1 MNEYFKTFVGLIL
14 LSILSF
20 AAGNH
25 TAEGRNDSASPNRIT
40 RLLALEP
47 PELTAESL
55 TVSITA
61 TGPVQYL
68 QPVLLRTGNG
78 VPMLI
83 YVDMPNTHNTI
94 NAGRKVRINLTGPGR
109 PVDSPVSQV
118 VLSQFQR
125 EPPMSRIVFYVKG
138 AIQPV
143 IAVKGNS
150 LRFQFPRSS
159 IGAAGTQSTI
169 DNRQKPALER
179 SEETIDNRQLT
190 IDNSGEGK
198 GERSKQGDGRN
209 LKTEQ
214 APPPTPTSLTG
225 IETVFEPHQTQ
236 VRLQANR
243 PLNLGQVVWSSLS
256 RSGDG
261 GEILDIHLFNTTV
274 SEALRRGVTAQQ
286 RGIIRGI
293 TLEVR
298 EGPPP
303 LCTVHIHLAR
313 RLPYEVKDN
322 TGVELRFIFENPL
335 LERTVTIKSE
345 NEELRKLLFTLFK
358 LYGANF
364 IADKEVNL
372 DELVTFNLEGVPLR
386 VALDQIL
393 NSRGYGYKEI
403 ENGILRIMPID
414 KLEQAVQP
422 TEASK
427 GLPKVLLVKTFR
439 LEHAPVATVRAAL
452 ETFKSPDGKIVE
464 DERTQ
469 TILFMDTEEQLA
481 HVGPLLEEMVQT
493 LDQTVPTVAP
503 KPEPPPPAQPIRRV
517 ILLNYANPEQIK
529 EMLAPYLTPKGEI
542 QPFSASAGPGGAG
555 GAGATG
561 GGGAEGGAAGGVTLG
576 QPVGRGGYLVVTDY
590 LPESIADIER
600 AVVELDVPTPQVEI
614 QVHVIESIV
623 GKESNA
629 GVNWTGV
636 DKERKAT
643 FSVSNAGGQLQI
655 GRLTA
660 EEFTAVLNALATQSD
675 TRLLSNPRIT
685 VVENK
690 LAQFHSG
697 EEVPFRKIVIQQG
710 IEQVEVVFK
719 SVGIVLTVMAQVK
732 SDERISLLV
741 NAQVSS
747 VGERPPGGEPSIST
761 RNASTQMLVPDGDT
775 VVIGG
780 LTSDRMIETM
790 TKVPILGYIPLIGG
804 LFSSRQYTKTR
815 NEITIYL
822 TPHIVQP

>member
-1 MNEYFKTFVGLIL
+1 
-14 LSILSF
+14 
-20 AAGNH
+20 
-25 TAEGRNDSASPNRIT
+25 
-40 RLLALEP
+40 
-47 PELTAESL
+47 
-55 TVSITA
+55 
-61 TGPVQYL
+61 
-68 QPVLLRTGNG
+68 
-78 VPMLI
+78 
-83 YVDMPNTHNTI
+83 
-94 NAGRKVRINLTGPGR
+94 
-109 PVDSPVSQV
+109 
-118 VLSQFQR
+118 
-125 EPPMSRIVFYVKG
+125 
-138 AIQPV
+138 
-143 IAVKGNS
+143 
-150 LRFQFPRSS
+150 
-159 IGAAGTQSTI
+159 
-169 DNRQKPALER
+169 
-179 SEETIDNRQLT
+179 
-190 IDNSGEGK
+190 
-198 GERSKQGDGRN
+198 
-209 LKTEQ
+209 
-214 APPPTPTSLTG
+214 
-225 IETVFEPHQTQ
+225 
-236 VRLQANR
+236 
-243 PLNLGQVVWSSLS
+243 
-256 RSGDG
+256 
-261 GEILDIHLFNTTV
+261 
-274 SEALRRGVTAQQ
+274 RGVTAQQ

-322 TGVELRFIFENPL
+322 IGNELRFTFENPL
-335 LERTVTIKSE
+335 LEQTVTIKSGQSG
-345 NEELRKLLFTLFK
+345 NEELRKLLFTLFQ

-372 DELVTFNLEGVPLR
+372 DEPVTFNLEGVPLR

-403 ENGILRIMPID
+403 EDGILRIMPLD

-427 GLPKVLLVKTFR
+427 GLPKVLSVKTFR

-481 HVGPLLEEMVQT
+481 HVGALLEEMVQT
-493 LDQTVPTVAP
+493 LDQVVPTVAP
-503 KPEPPPPAQPIRRV
+503 KPEPVTIPPAQPIRRV

-529 EMLAPYLTPKGEI
+529 EMLAPYLTSKGEI
-542 QPFSASAGPGGAG
+542 QAFAASAGPGGAG

-576 QPVGRGGYLVVTDY
+576 QPVGRGGYLVVID

-614 QVHVIESIV
+614 QVHVIEANLEK
-623 GKESNA
+623 GLDA
-629 GVNWTGV
+629 GVDWTGV
-636 DKERKAT
+636 DKERKAM
-643 FSVSNAGGQLQI
+643 FSVSNTGGTLKI
-655 GRLTA
+655 GTLTS
-660 EEFTAVLNALATQSD
+660 EQFTAVLNALATQSN
-675 TRLLSNPRIT
+675 TRLLSNPHIT

-710 IEQVEVVFK
+710 IEEIEVFFK

-732 SDERISLLV
+732 SDHRVSLLV
-741 NAQVSS
+741 NAEVSS
-747 VGERPPGGEPSIST
+747 IGERPPGGEPSILT

-775 VVIGG
+775 VAIGG
-780 LTSDRMIETM
+780 LTSDRTIETI
-790 TKVPILGYIPLIGG
+790 TKVPILGHIPLIGA

-822 TPHIVQP
+822 TPHIVNE

>member
-1 MNEYFKTFVGLIL
+1 MNEYVKTFVGLIL

-94 NAGRKVRINLTGPGR
+94 NAGRMVRINLTGPGR

-150 LRFQFPRSS
+150 LRFQFPISSRSQENKVPATEEAKRQAAPAAQPLPS
-159 IGAAGTQSTI
+159 ILS
-169 DNRQKPALER
+169 P
-179 SEETIDNRQLT
+179 
-190 IDNSGEGK
+190 SGEG
-198 GERSKQGDGRN
+198 SKQGEGRN

-236 VRLQANR
+236 VRLLANR

-372 DELVTFNLEGVPLR
+372 DEPVTFNLEGVPLR

-403 ENGILRIMPID
+403 EEGILRIMPLD
-414 KLEQAVQP
+414 KLEQVVQP

-427 GLPKVLLVKTFR
+427 GLPKVLSVKTFR
-439 LEHAPVATVRAAL
+439 LEHAPVMTVRAAL

-493 LDQTVPTVAP
+493 LDQAVPTVVP
-503 KPEPPPPAQPIRRV
+503 KPEPLPAQPIRRV

-643 FSVSNAGGQLQI
+643 FSVSNAGGQIQI

-675 TRLLSNPRIT
+675 PRLLSNPRIT

-732 SDERISLLV
+732 SDHRISLLV

-761 RNASTQMLVPDGDT
+761 RNASTQMLVPDGDS
-775 VVIGG
+775 VVIGR
-780 LTSDRMIETM
+780 LTSDRMIVTM

-822 TPHIVQP
+822 TPHIVQE